1 MRTLTK
7 TSEVLAELAAGGRII
22 TGDRPGLLMLVD
34 SGGSTV
40 PAWQTALKS
49 AGKQMTTATPPRTL
63 PPVALAPARAGR
75 TYIAGPMTGL
85 PDFNHATFNAAAAAL
100 RAQGRTVINPAD
112 HGVVPGAAWEDY
124 VRADLALL
132 AGCEIIYLLPGWSRS
147 RGAMLEHHVARTLGM
162 PVEFADGAETEA
174 EGQKRAEGQMLA
186 EHARLNEL
194 LGNSEQLPP
203 AIDLEQFWKLS
214 DSWLAQAERV
224 RALAPDKSTG
234 LWAAAK
240 ELRDLL
246 ALIDGQ
252 AGDNSV
258 RVDRG
263 ALQMALNVL
272 RRAGK
277 GEVADALAGGVI
289 EQPTKGEGVAGG

>member
-34 SGGSTV
+34 SGGSVV

-85 PDFNHATFNAAAAAL
+85 PDFNHAAFNAAAAAL

-112 HGVVPGAAWEDY
+112 HGVVPGATWADY

-132 AGCEIIYLLPGWSRS
+132 AGCETIHLLPGWSRS
-147 RGAMLEHHVARTLGM
+147 RGALLEHHVARTLGM
-162 PVEFADGAETEA
+162 PIQFADGAETEA
-174 EGQKRAEGQMLA
+174 EGQQRAEGQMLA

-203 AIDLEQFWKLS
+203 AIDLEQALRS
-214 DSWLAQAERV
+214 LYRAYV
-224 RALAPDKSTG
+224 RLLESGRDRIVSLGGSCDPVDVMEAGDID
-234 LWAAAK
+234 
-240 ELRDLL
+240 LRKVRDVL

-252 AGDNSV
+252 RS
-258 RVDRG
+258 
-263 ALQMALNVL
+263 
-272 RRAGK
+272 
-277 GEVADALAGGVI
+277 
-289 EQPTKGEGVAGG
+289 KGEGES